1 MIKIKV
7 NLWIFAPKIKLN
19 ILVNQTKHL
28 NFWTKKMEVCI
39 VMQILKRTSSGKKT
53 YGKAWF
59 LELVVHGSS
68 YRRGNP
74 PSLVP
79 QLYNTCPDPP
89 CGFAT
94 HSKTSKPSWST
105 CSRSDLRYRPSGWR
119 CFRCGGGRCPK
130 RGWSRRERPKLS
142 RRLWVNLTWWTGWHI
157 RPGKRLGSNRKPLN
171 LKIQNYLL

>member
-1 MIKIKV
+1 
-7 NLWIFAPKIKLN
+7 
-19 ILVNQTKHL
+19 
-28 NFWTKKMEVCI
+28 MEVCI

-157 RPGKRLGSNRKPLN
+157 RPGKRLGSNRKLLN